1 MSGDSSVTSTPVV
14 ASGWGSRGSLYALF
28 LLCLIGL
35 VNYIDRVA
43 LSILQVPI
51 KNDLALTDAQI
62 GMIVGFAFF
71 VPYTLL
77 SLPMAR
83 LADRYNRKYLLIG
96 ALVVWSGMTAAI
108 GYADSFIALLLLRM
122 GVAIGE
128 ACCLPTSYSLIADFF
143 RPHQR
148 GRAIAILGTSFPLG
162 SMIGMVGAGML
173 AAAYGWQNAF
183 LLIGGLGLLLVPLL
197 LLTFREPAREAIGEA
212 VSTPPPP
219 LGEAFRTLWGKRV
232 FRYCLFGLSTQ
243 AVVSIA
249 LLTWSAPFYVRV
261 HGMSLANASLVLGV
275 LIGGAGGLGT
285 FLGGFLG
292 DRLATRDPRWLMRL
306 PALGALVALPL
317 GLGQFLVG
325 DVRLSVGLGMVAALF
340 ANVYLAP
347 TYAVTQSLV
356 GSNLR
361 AFSSAALVT
370 AAAVVGGAIGP
381 WGVGALSDALTSRGE
396 GPDAI
401 GIAVCAALFAGLPAA
416 WFYMRGSAHIL
427 DEAHGFVTPKA

>member
-1 MSGDSSVTSTPVV
+1 MSSDGAAIREPAPT
-14 ASGWGSRGSLYALF
+14 GWGSRGSLYALG

-96 ALVVWSGMTAAI
+96 ALVVWSSMTAAI

-143 RPHQR
+143 RPQQR
-148 GRAIAILGTSFPLG
+148 GRAIAILGTSFPIG

-183 LLIGGLGLLLVPLL
+183 LLIGGLGLLLAPLL
-197 LLTFREPAREAIGEA
+197 LLTFHEPAREAVGEVVA
-212 VSTPPPP
+212 SPPPP
-219 LGEAFRTLWGKRV
+219 LGDAFRALWGKRV
-232 FRYCLFGLSTQ
+232 FRHALFGLSTQ
-243 AVVSIA
+243 AIVSIA

-285 FLGGFLG
+285 FLGGFVG
-292 DRLATRDPRWLMRL
+292 DRLAVRDPRWLMRL
-306 PALGALVALPL
+306 PALGAVIALPL
-317 GLGQFLVG
+317 GLAQFLVD

-340 ANVYLAP
+340 ANIYLAP
-347 TYAVTQSLV
+347 TYAVTQALV

-370 AAAVVGGAIGP
+370 AAAVMGGAIGP
-381 WGVGALSDALTSRGE
+381 WGVGALSDLLAARGQ

-401 GIAVCAALFAGLPAA
+401 GIAVCVSLLAGLPAA
-416 WFYMRGSAHIL
+416 FFYMRGSAHVAN
-427 DEAHGFVTPKA
+427 EALGLAKAGV